1 MRYVKRNTSVS
12 DPPGAKRRSTSAG
25 SLASQRAASFS
36 APRARPGY
44 LFGRII
50 GPEPIQNVI
59 RQLMATRK
67 YRAAR
72 RRFGK
77 SEDAA
82 HREES
87 TRIPRVRQPRQPCS
101 PTRRRAP
108 GEMADAAP
116 LALPDRGP
124 RFPPLALA
132 LPPRPHYTSAPKWQI
147 KASE

>member
-72 RRFGK
+72 RRFEK

-82 HREES
+82 DPEES
-87 TRIPRVRQPRQPCS
+87 SPCS

-108 GEMADAAP
+108 GEMADAARRAMP
-116 LALPDRGP
+116 AGGAGVSAGARSS
-124 RFPPLALA
+124 
-132 LPPRPHYTSAPKWQI
+132 PPRAPRT
-147 KASE
+147 